1 MPYES
6 LTKKALER
14 LRDDIRT
21 AIASKGLDSSGAAF
35 DSLEVTGNQLLG
47 ADYLYY
53 LDKGRGPG
61 KFPPPANIVEWVRS
75 KLGLEGREAKQ
86 VAYLIGKKISEK
98 GTEIFQD
105 RSKGINLDALIN
117 DMLDDLEQEV
127 ADEAKVEV
135 LKWL

>member
-6 LTKKALER
+6 LTRKSLESLKR
-14 LRDDIRT
+14 NIQE

-35 DSLEVTGNQLLG
+35 DSLEVSGNQLLG

-86 VAYLIGKKISEK
+86 VAFLIGRKISEN
-98 GTEIFQD
+98 GTEIFRD
-105 RSKGINLDALIN
+105 NSKGINLDALIQE
-117 DMLDDLEQEV
+117 MLDELEQEV
-127 ADEAKVEV
+127 ADEAKIE
-135 LKWL
+135 LMKWL